1 MKRFKFILLLLASVM
16 LGSCTRISAEVEMHD
31 LKPIVARTTSPDGSI
46 EAVLTYKGY
55 GGAAGSE
62 AYLVYIHRT
71 ATPRGVLVLTGLYLK
86 DVRFSWPSRNILDI
100 SMACG
105 DVQSFQNFFYFFK
118 GEGGQQRKIT
128 INLQSQG
135 NCPPFS

>member
-1 MKRFKFILLLLASVM
+1 MR
-16 LGSCTRISAEVEMHD
+16 D
-31 LKPIVARTTSPDGSI
+31 LKPIVARTTSPDRSI

-62 AYLVYIHRT
+62 AYLVYMHKT
-71 ATPRGVLVLTGLYLK
+71 GTLRGVLVLTGLYLK
-86 DVRFSWPSRNILDI
+86 DVRFNWPSSNILDI

-105 DVQSFQNFFYFFK
+105 DVQSFQNFFYFFR
-118 GEGGQQRKIT
+118 GGGGQQKKVT
-128 INLQSQG
+128 INLNSEG